1 LIIHDLRYETLFFSS
16 KYLLFIELFET
27 FNKIFHKYENIYGQK
42 EYKYEN
48 KRMPG
53 RTKICTAKNII
64 TEYMGTK
71 QICFQQLDKY
81 KYDNTNSMVLT
92 MISKIGRVQTWKQT
106 EWVSQK

>member
-1 LIIHDLRYETLFFSS
+1 
-16 KYLLFIELFET
+16 
-27 FNKIFHKYENIYGQK
+27 
-42 EYKYEN
+42 
-48 KRMPG
+48 
-53 RTKICTAKNII
+53 
-64 TEYMGTK
+64 MGTK

>member
-1 LIIHDLRYETLFFSS
+1 MKHFFFLQNICFLLN
-16 KYLLFIELFET
+16 YLKFLPKLSTNMRTYMAKRRINMKT
-27 FNKIFHKYENIYGQK
+27 KIA
-42 EYKYEN
+42 
-48 KRMPG
+48 RMPA
-53 RTKICTAKNII
+53 RVKICTAKYII

-92 MISKIGRVQTWKQT
+92 MISKIGRVPTWKQT